1 MDSWRKITSNKTILA
16 WIEFGVSY
24 EFVDGPPPPTSG
36 IEYNISEELAAV
48 RDEEFRRYL
57 ELGAIE
63 PLPQDQLASAT
74 FNGVFV
80 VSQRNKDR
88 PVIDQRY
95 PNSYQKKIHFKMDT
109 IRDVKDLLRE
119 GDFMFKIDLKDAY
132 LHLMYRRSHRKY
144 GAFWWNG
151 TPWAFGMMFGHTHA
165 PRWWTKLMKPVVKFL
180 RKEGIR
186 CVIYLDDLLVLCG
199 KDFKEA
205 LRIRDLVLNLILVL
219 GLTVNM
225 KKSVLV
231 PVRRLDYLGFVIN
244 SKSMVLSIDK
254 EKIATFKKDVKKLL
268 KAGVASARDLARILG
283 KISAMSNAILP
294 WRLRT

>member
-1 MDSWRKITSNKTILA
+1 MWPNSPICNRLRLSLDSWRKITSNKTILA

-88 PVIDQRY
+88 PVIDPRY

-119 GDFMFKIDLKDAY
+119 GDFMFKRTSTLCTDAHTESTE
-132 LHLMYRRSHRKY
+132 LS
-144 GAFWWNG
+144 GG
-151 TPWAFGMMFGHTHA
+151 T
-165 PRWWTKLMKPVVKFL
+165 V
-180 RKEGIR
+180 
-186 CVIYLDDLLVLCG
+186 LLGPL
-199 KDFKEA
+199 E
-205 LRIRDLVLNLILVL
+205 
-219 GLTVNM
+219 
-225 KKSVLV
+225 
-231 PVRRLDYLGFVIN
+231 
-244 SKSMVLSIDK
+244 
-254 EKIATFKKDVKKLL
+254 
-268 KAGVASARDLARILG
+268 
-283 KISAMSNAILP
+283 
-294 WRLRT
+294 